1 MLNSRVKIRNLVE
14 GQIPEFLRESYPEFQ
29 QLLSEY
35 YKSSESQ
42 GAPLDLLNNIDQ
54 YVKLDN
60 LAEITYYSELSD
72 AIGEDDDI
80 ITVES
85 TDGFPSNYGLIQID
99 NEVIL
104 YESKTNTTFVNCSR
118 GFSGITSYR
127 DVDKDSLIF
136 SITNS
141 DSHSSGSVVYNLSN
155 FFLRE
160 LFKKFKSQYTP
171 GFDNIDFYPG
181 INEKLFISRIKD
193 FYSSKGAITSFEI
206 LFKSLYGELVK
217 VIKPKDFIV
226 QPSDADYRI
235 TRDLVVEQYV
245 GNPENL
251 LNLTLFQ
258 DQTDFIT
265 KASGTIT
272 KIEKIYRNS
281 KEYYQLS
288 LDYNPD
294 TEEFEFT
301 IHPKTIIVSDVTEN
315 QTYIDVDSTLG
326 FPPSGTLSII
336 VDGLEYLVDYSEKSS
351 TQFLNCSGLPFVPR
365 GTKLET
371 LDYAYAKDRFGN
383 EVRVKITGVISSL
396 DYDSEKTYYYR
407 EDDEIQLVSLG
418 KLGNTPKHNEWVF
431 NITPTYDVV
440 SITQL
445 TNKINGAAR
454 FRLVTKD
461 ENIFTV
467 GDPAII
473 KSNTGVVLDAFVIS
487 VSDKNTIDINLT
499 VDVDKTLKYTIT
511 KDISKVN
518 CINYSELNT
527 VSSDIQNVYIDKD
540 DVYVTSPS
548 LPNYYNVPL
557 TLKDYSITFGGEL
570 NGEDLV
576 LGDHPFYTGDSIFY
590 KSQGP
595 LNRLNIE
602 DGIYYVKKINENTIK
617 LASSKSNLYNNIFI
631 SLFGTISDNKIQLSR
646 FYNLR
651 PKSQKLVRKISPTVD
666 EGITYETESGQ
677 IGILKNGVEILN
689 YKSNDFVYYGEI
701 EDLKV
706 TSSGDSNY
714 DIINPPILH
723 IEDSIG
729 FGATGVC
736 NIVGSLKKIN
746 IIDGG
751 YGYTTEPK
759 VTIIGGNGSG
769 ASAKANLI
777 SITNSVKFN
786 AGDQYDQVNLSNNTI
801 GFTTD
806 HRFFNSERIVYKS
819 GIQTSIGGL
828 INDSIYYVGVI
839 DRFTIKLYSNLR
851 DSISGVNTIS
861 FATYGDGLHT
871 IDSFEKKKK
880 ISSIDILSPGKDYQN
895 KTLFFSP
902 SDVNIYS
909 DIITIKNHSYK
920 DKEIVNYTS
929 TNNLISGLSSTADY
943 YVKVID
949 IDHIKLS
956 LVGIGTSISED
967 FYFSK
972 NRFATLATKGS
983 GTHRLVY
990 KPISI
995 SIESPVG
1002 VSTFPGQ
1009 DFNAKVQ
1016 PIFRGSIASISLSNR
1031 GSNYGDQEIINYN
1044 RQPSITLLNGDS
1056 ALITPIVS
1064 NSGQIIDAIINN
1076 RGFYYNSP
1084 PELVVDGDGVGC
1096 ILTPVIKDGKII
1108 EVKIINTGFGYN
1120 KNNTFIRV
1128 LSAGS
1133 GAKFETQIKN
1143 WRINLVERLIDT
1155 NQIRFDDGLL
1165 SLGKNER
1172 YGLQYCHSYVPR
1184 ELRRKSLSTSLGED
1198 GTVIYRNDLL
1208 NDDLTLKYHSPII
1221 GWAYDGN
1228 PIYGPYGYSDRE
1240 GGIVKRMVSGYVL
1253 RPKPDRPASYPVG
1266 LFVEDYEFS
1275 GEGDLDIYNGRYCK
1289 TPEFPNGVY
1298 AYFSTINAQ
1307 KDSSG
1312 IFNGFLK
1319 PVFPYFIGNYYKST
1333 PVRFNFD
1340 QLSNQDIIDI
1350 NQTKWL
1356 RNTTPYSI
1364 LLNNSYYDGVIQ
1376 PDKFVQSYPIVSSA
1390 VPGFVNELKVVN
1402 FGDNYSI
1409 NDNIFFNN
1417 QGTSGSGAYASI
1429 KEISGRSVRNIV
1441 YTSSKVDNVELIP
1454 YNNSGTFI
1462 GFATAPH
1469 NLTASDLIKIQNL
1482 SNLNSQFDGVYKVGI
1497 STNQLTLTENI
1508 ADSSITGIVTYINVI
1523 GSLTIPDLNINDI
1536 LGIGTEQV
1544 KVLSVD
1550 TNSSRIK
1557 IRRAYNSTIGVAH
1570 SQGIVVKEFPR
1581 KFFVNVGLTNITNYK
1596 LNKEIYFYPAESISI
1611 PSENILTYSNPVDFS
1626 AWSTYVVGSGTTIT
1640 VNYYDQQAPNNTFS
1654 AAKVQVGIVTATEI
1668 SGILNGPVTLAT
1680 NNYTISAFLKGQFG
1694 GEIVYLIVE
1703 DGSNFI
1709 AQQIVLSSSW
1719 KRYSVSGSANAGPH
1733 NFFVGGWGP
1742 EGYTIPESTFYVWG
1756 AQIESGTVLTP
1767 HIKTES
1773 SIVLRSAN
1781 EVGTTYFSNPG
1792 FGIKEVIIPQN
1803 SIYLP
1808 GHNLNTGDTLTYK
1821 NNGNSSIQVSFAT
1834 TTFPLPNNSE
1844 VYAVRYSDT
1853 FIGIS
1858 TIKVGLGTTGSYV
1871 GIGTTALGNILTF
1884 SGYGTGL
1891 DHSFVTNYQDTI
1903 SGDIYKKDAVV
1914 TTDREHGLRV
1924 SDIVDINIISGIQ
1937 TTVYISYD
1945 DLNRR
1950 MLVNPRSFTALNV
1963 DSVENLITIA
1973 NHGFELGSKVIHNS
1987 QTPSGGLNNAQIYY
2001 VIPISEN
2008 SLKLSNNYYSTISS
2022 SSEVEFVNITSASF
2036 GTLTPIN
2043 PEIKA
2048 IANSTVI
2055 FDLSDQSL
2063 SINGVSSFD
2072 FNLYTDSQFK
2082 NKFFSTLSNLGQF
2095 NVSKSGTIGIEGGR
2109 VTLIIDENTP
2119 KNLYYNLTPIN
2130 YDGASA
2136 AKLEYLADNFNIK
2149 NNNKFSIVNS
2159 EFSKR
2164 TTITGVTTNT
2174 FRYSLINTPEKS
2186 GYTVSEG
2193 ITTYSTNS
2201 SSAIG
2206 PVYTTNLS
2214 SKGRGYRKLP
2224 SVANISSGLGTNA
2237 IFLPASKTL
2246 GKVSDV
2252 EIRDIG
2258 FDYPVDYTLRPYAK
2272 FPNVFKIEPLSK
2284 FKEIKIISPGVNY
2297 FVPPQLLVLDGFTGR
2312 VNDEVDLRYDIGD
2325 IEVTIVRNTTG
2336 LYNVK
2341 PVIIPINN
2349 PNGTRI
2355 SNITYN
2361 STNKQVTVGLG
2372 ISYTS
2377 EDQFPFIVGEK
2388 VIVEN
2393 TNIDLVEGGR
2403 GFNSANY
2410 GYVLFEI
2417 IAADANIG
2425 VEEDPYIVYSL
2436 QNLLGPNQSPGIY
2449 DSFESFG
2456 AVTPERYFPSF
2467 DIKLEKDSFR
2477 SGEIVTTDSGAIGIV
2492 QNYDQANEYLKVRT
2506 KYTFKVNDLIVGSSS
2521 GNKGVIS
2528 SVEGAEGIFDVKSN
2542 SITRK
2547 GWQKET
2553 GYLSNGL
2560 QRIHDNDYYQYFSY
2574 ALKSP
2579 VSYEVWNPLVSNLN
2593 HTAGFKKFGELSIE
2607 SFNVDEVGISTSQD
2621 FGALIAISDLVEVV
2635 DLNCVKDF
2643 DVAREKSILID
2654 ETLVSNEIIFRLPF
2668 LQRYQEFIGNRVLKI
2683 DDISS
2688 QFNNDQRSFNLYSNN
2703 YPIFKVEFNGS
2714 DPNIVDLADA
2724 SINLI
2729 NHYFVSG
2736 EEIEYIPP
2744 DNDFN
2749 NAIEIVPTVITGIGT
2764 TTKLPPS
2771 IYVIKVDNQ
2780 RIRFASSPENALLFN
2795 PESINLTSVG
2805 IGSTHIFKSKI
2816 QNTKALITINGTIQ
2830 TPIVSTAVT
2839 SSLASSVGIGSTI
2852 INVSGISSFFG
2863 GDLIQVNDEIMKISA
2878 VSSASTTF
2886 TVFRSWMGT
2895 VESSHNSNDQ
2905 IVKLSGTYNIIDN
2918 TINFIEPMWGNLP
2931 IGFGTTASS
2940 SGEVDYAGLT
2950 TSSRF
2955 SGRVFIRSA
2964 LNQAFTTSFVRA
2976 YETNYIFDDLSD
2988 QFNGITTQFTLKQ
3001 NKLDVDGLTA
3011 GNAIILIDDIFQGP
3025 QRLGNVLT
3033 NILGDYKIEE
3043 SAGVSTLGFTGNIA
3057 DYDLTSDINV
3067 NRVPKGGV
3075 IVSVGSSNGF
3085 GYQPLVSA
3093 GGTATVSVAGTIQS
3107 ISIGNSGSGYRV
3119 GIQTLVN
3126 IGVQTYSSG
3135 IPNIT
3140 FVGYATVFNG
3150 NVIGPV
3156 VITNPGSGFTSSNPP
3171 EVIFDDPLSYSNIP
3185 LIYSSDSPPNGIG
3198 TGAVVDVVV
3207 GQGSSVINF
3216 EFKNYGYA
3224 YGQGDILTI
3233 PVGGLTGI
3241 PSSPGLPFN
3250 QFKVLVDSTYRSKF
3264 SGWNVGDFL
3273 VLDNID
3279 QFFNGRR
3286 RLFPLSINGERISF
3300 FARQNSGIDLQS
3312 NLLVF
3317 VNDILQ
3323 TPGEG
3328 YTFTGGSVLRF
3339 SEAPRGGVSGISTRG
3354 DRCKLLIYTGT
3365 QTIDVK
3371 QVDVLPT
3378 VKIGDEVQLYNDTDE
3393 TLNQDERLVIDISA
3407 ADTIITNNYAGQGVV
3422 SDELYER
3429 PISWCK
3435 QTVDKI
3441 IDENE
3446 VAKDRI
3452 YYEPAI
3458 IPTTNILHNVGL
3470 GSTAIF
3476 VSSLRPFFDY
3486 PLEGIA
3492 IDEKTTIE
3500 LVSQEDLITATAESI
3515 ISVGGTVSSI
3525 SVTNPG
3531 FGYTIAPTVTIQSPG
3546 YATSVSSPATGIA
3559 SISPSGIVTSIQ
3571 VSFAGTGYVYGPVEA
3586 LSISAQGL
3594 GFPRIDALTNKFIKA
3609 KLKSKTGIGVNAT
3622 ATITLNPFTYNITT
3636 LEITDGGYNY
3646 QLGDQLFIDTFDNV
3660 GLASTQR
3667 KYALTNPMEFTVSA
3681 IKPPVVLIS
3690 PPARKN
3696 ESIFSVTY
3704 SGDYGNIVGIGTT
3717 NVGITTGVQFDF
3729 YIPLNSVLRRDYSI
3743 FTSGIQTGQ
3752 YFVVT
3757 DSSIGNSSVSLTSS
3771 NNILGIG
3778 STCLDNVYEVI
3789 STSLV
3794 NRYIPS
3800 DGITTSVVRVV
3811 TKISNYNGLTG
3822 IASTAFYGNYS
3833 WGRIDTP
3840 IRTRPIEFNTQ
3851 TNQFV
3856 GLSSNPIVRR
3866 AFPLKYLGYI
3876 V

>member
-1 MLNSRVKIRNLVE
+1 MLNSRVKIRNLLE
-14 GQIPEFLRESYPEFQ
+14 GQLPEFLRESYPEFQ
-29 QLLSEY
+29 QLLTEY

-54 YVKLDN
+54 YVKIDN
-60 LAEITYYSELSD
+60 IAEITYYSELTSDITVDDD
-72 AIGEDDDI
+72 AI
-80 ITVES
+80 TVDS
-85 TDGFPSNYGLIQID
+85 TDGFPNNYGLLQIND
-99 NEVIL
+99 EILL
-104 YESKTNTTFVNCSR
+104 YESKTNTTFVNCFR

-127 DVDKDSLIF
+127 DTDKDSLIF
-136 SITNS
+136 STSNS
-141 DSHSSGSVVYNLSN
+141 SSHSSGSTVYNLSN

-160 LFKKFKSQYTP
+160 LFKKFKSQYVP
-171 GFDNIDFYPG
+171 GFDNIDFFPD
-181 INEKLFISRIKD
+181 INEKLFISRVKD
-193 FYSSKGAITSFEI
+193 FYSSKGASTSFEI
-206 LFKSLYGELVK
+206 LFKALYGEVVK
-217 VIKPKDFIV
+217 VIKPKDFII
-226 QPSDADYRI
+226 QASDADYRI

-258 DQTDFIT
+258 DQTESIT

-294 TEEFEFT
+294 IEEFEFS
-301 IHPKTIIVSDVTEN
+301 IHPKTTIVSDVIQN
-315 QTYIDVDSTLG
+315 QSYLDVDSTLG
-326 FPPSGTLSII
+326 FPNSGILSIK
-336 VDGLEYLVDYSEKSS
+336 VDDLEYLISYSNKSS
-351 TQFLNCSGLPFVPR
+351 TQFLNCVDLPFISR
-365 GTKLET
+365 GTKVET
-371 LDYAYAKDRFGN
+371 LDYAYAIDRFGN
-383 EVRVKITGVISSL
+383 EVRVKVTGVISSL
-396 DYDSEKTYYYR
+396 EYDPEETYYYR

-418 KLGNTPKHNEWVF
+418 KLGNEPKHNEWIF

-454 FRLVTKD
+454 FRLITRD
-461 ENIFTV
+461 ENIFTI

-473 KSNTGVVLDAFVIS
+473 KSNTGIVLDAFVIS

-518 CINYSELNT
+518 CINYPELNSL
-527 VSSDIQNVYIDKD
+527 SSDVQNVYLEHNHSYI
-540 DVYVTSPS
+540 TSPS

-557 TLKDYSITFGGEL
+557 TLKDYSIVFGGDF

-590 KSQGP
+590 ESQSP
-595 LNRLNIE
+595 SNRLNIE
-602 DGIYYVKKINENTIK
+602 DGIYYVKKVNESTIK
-617 LASSKSNLYNNIFI
+617 LASSKSNLYNDIFI
-631 SLFGTISDNKIQLSR
+631 SLFGTISNNKIQLSR

-651 PKSQKLVRKISPTVD
+651 PNSQKLIRKISDPVD
-666 EGITYETESGQ
+666 EGFTYETESGQ

-701 EDLKV
+701 ESLKV

-714 DIINPPILH
+714 DVINPPILH
-723 IEDSIG
+723 ISDAVGS
-729 FGATGVC
+729 GATGVC
-736 NIVGSLKKIN
+736 NVIGSLKRIN

-751 YGYTTEPK
+751 YGYTSEPK
-759 VTIIGGNGSG
+759 ITILGGNGSG

-777 SITNSVKFN
+777 SITNSIKFN
-786 AGDQYDQVNLSNNTI
+786 AGDLYDQVDLTNNII

-806 HRFFNSERIVYKS
+806 HRFFNSERVVYRC
-819 GIQTSIGGL
+819 GVQTSIGGL
-828 INDSIYYVGVI
+828 VNDSIYYVNVV
-839 DRFTIKLYSNLR
+839 DRFNIKLHSNLK

-861 FATYGDGLHT
+861 FISYGDGLHT
-871 IDSFEKKKK
+871 IDSFEKKRK
-880 ISSIDILSPGKDYQN
+880 ISSIDIISSGRDYQS
-895 KTLFFSP
+895 KTLFFKP

-909 DIITIKNHSYK
+909 DIITIKNHQYI
-920 DKEIVNYTS
+920 DKEIVNYNS
-929 TNNLISGLSSTADY
+929 TDNLISGLSSTTDY

-949 IDHIKLS
+949 NDHIKLS

-967 FYFSK
+967 FYYNK
-972 NRFATLATKGS
+972 NRFVSLISKGS
-983 GTHRLVY
+983 GIHRLTY
-990 KPISI
+990 KPITI
-995 SIESPVG
+995 SVESPVG

-1009 DFNAKVQ
+1009 DFNAKIQ
-1016 PIFRGSIASISLSNR
+1016 PIFRGSITSVSLSDN
-1031 GSNYGDQEIINYN
+1031 GIDYGDPEIINYN
-1044 RQPSITLLNGDS
+1044 RQPLVTLLNGEF

-1064 NSGQIIDAIINN
+1064 NTGQIIDAIINN
-1076 RGFYYNSP
+1076 RGVYYNSP
-1084 PELVVDGDGVGC
+1084 PELIVEGDGIGC
-1096 ILTPVIKDGKII
+1096 ILTPVIKDGRII
-1108 EVKIINTGFGYN
+1108 EVKIINSGFGYN
-1120 KNNTFIRV
+1120 KNNTFVRV
-1128 LSAGS
+1128 LSAGA
-1133 GAKFETQIKN
+1133 GAKFEAQIKN
-1143 WRINLVERLIDT
+1143 WRINSVERLIDT
-1155 NQIRFDDGLL
+1155 NQVRADDGIL
-1165 SLGKNER
+1165 SLGKNEI
-1172 YGLQYCHSYVPR
+1172 YGLQYCHAYVPR

-1198 GTVIYRNDLL
+1198 GTKIYRSDLL
-1208 NDDLTLKYHSPII
+1208 NDDLSLKYHSPII

-1240 GGIVKRMVSGYVL
+1240 GGLVKRMTPGYVL
-1253 RPKPDRPASYPVG
+1253 RPKPERPPAYPVG

-1312 IFNGFLK
+1312 IFNGFFR
-1319 PVFPYFIGNYYKST
+1319 PAFPYFIGNYYKST
-1333 PVRFNFD
+1333 PIEFNFD
-1340 QLSNQDIIDI
+1340 QLSNQDTIDI

-1356 RNTTPYSI
+1356 RNTTPYSVF
-1364 LLNNSYYDGVIQ
+1364 LNNSYYDGFIQ
-1376 PDKFVQSYPIVSSA
+1376 PDKFIQSYPAVSSA
-1390 VPGFVNELKVVN
+1390 IPGFVDELKVVN

-1417 QGTSGSGAYASI
+1417 AGTSGSGAYASI
-1429 KEISGRSVRNIV
+1429 KEISGRSVQNIV
-1441 YTSSKVDNVELIP
+1441 YTSTKIDDVEIIP
-1454 YNNSGTFI
+1454 FNNNGTFI
-1462 GFATAPH
+1462 GYATAPH
-1469 NLTASDLIKIQNL
+1469 NLSSSDLIRIQNL
-1482 SNLNSQFDGVYKVGI
+1482 SNLNTQFGGIYRVGLT
-1497 STNQLTLTENI
+1497 TNQLTLTQNI
-1508 ADSSITGIVTYINVI
+1508 PDSSITGIVTYINVI
-1523 GSLTIPDLNINDI
+1523 GSLTIPDLNVNDI

-1544 KVLSVD
+1544 KVLEVD
-1550 TNSSRIK
+1550 TLSSRIK
-1557 IRRAYNSTIGVAH
+1557 IRREYNSSIGVAH
-1570 SQGIVVKEFPR
+1570 SQGITIQEYPR
-1581 KFFVNVGLTNITNYK
+1581 KFFADIGLTNVSNYK
-1596 LNKEIYFYPAESISI
+1596 LNKELYFYPAESISI
-1611 PSENILTYSNPVDFS
+1611 PSENVITYSNPVDFS
-1626 AWSTYVVGSGTTIT
+1626 AWSSYIVGSGSTIT
-1640 VNYYDQQAPNNTFS
+1640 INYYNHPAPNNTLS
-1654 AAKVQVGIVTATEI
+1654 AARVRVGIVTSSDI
-1668 SGILNGPVTLAT
+1668 SGILNGPITLST
-1680 NNYTISAFLKGQFG
+1680 DDYTISVFLKGQFG
-1694 GEIVYLIVE
+1694 GEVVYLIVE

-1709 AQQIVLSSSW
+1709 AQQIVLTNSW
-1719 KRYSVSGSANAGPH
+1719 KRYSVSGSTNAGPH

-1742 EGYTIPESTFYVWG
+1742 QGYTIPGSTFYIWG

-1767 HIKTES
+1767 YIKTES
-1773 SIVLRSAN
+1773 SIIVRGDN
-1781 EVGTTYFSNPG
+1781 QVGTTYFSNPG
-1792 FGIKEVIIPQN
+1792 FGLKEIIIPQN

-1808 GHNLNTGDTLTYK
+1808 GHNLNTGDTLIYK
-1821 NNGNSSIQVSFAT
+1821 NNGNDSIQVSFAT
-1834 TTFPLPNNSE
+1834 TTFPLPDNSE

-1853 FIGIS
+1853 FVGIS

-1871 GIGTTALGNILTF
+1871 GIGTTALENILTF

-1891 DHSFVTNYQDTI
+1891 DHSFVTKYTNII

-1950 MLVNPRSFTALNV
+1950 LLVNPKSFTALDV
-1963 DSVENLITIA
+1963 DINEDLISLP

-1987 QTPSGGLNNAQIYY
+1987 QTPCGGLNNAQIYY
-2001 VIPISEN
+2001 IVPISEN
-2008 SLKLSNNYYSTISS
+2008 SFKLSNDYYS
-2022 SSEVEFVNITSASF
+2022 EITSVSDVNFVDITSSSF
-2036 GTLTPIN
+2036 GTLTLVN

-2063 SINGVSSFD
+2063 SINGVSCFD
-2072 FNLYTDSQFK
+2072 FNLYTDSEFK
-2082 NKFFSTLSNLGQF
+2082 NKFFSTEDNLGQF
-2095 NVSKSGTIGIEGGR
+2095 NVFKTGTIGIDGGR
-2109 VTLIIDENTP
+2109 LTLIIDENVP
-2119 KNLYYNLTPIN
+2119 KDLYYNLTPIN

-2136 AKLEYLADNFNIK
+2136 AKLEYFADDFNIK
-2149 NNNKFSIVNS
+2149 NNNKFSIVKS

-2164 TTITGVTTNT
+2164 TNITGVTTNT

-2206 PVYTTNLS
+2206 PVFSTNIS

-2224 SVANISSGLGTNA
+2224 SVVNISSGLGTNA

-2246 GKVSDV
+2246 GKVADV
-2252 EIRDIG
+2252 EIKDIG

-2272 FPNVFKIEPLSK
+2272 FPNIFKIEPLSK
-2284 FKEIKIISPGVNY
+2284 FKEIKIISPGINY
-2297 FVPPQLLVLDGFTGR
+2297 FVSPQLLVLDGFTGR
-2312 VNDEVDLRYDIGD
+2312 VNDEVDLRYEIGD

-2355 SNITYN
+2355 SNISYN
-2361 STNKQVTVGLG
+2361 STAKEVTVGLG

-2377 EDQFPFIVGEK
+2377 EDQFPFIIGEK

-2403 GFNSANY
+2403 GYNSANY
-2410 GYVLFEI
+2410 GYTLFEI
-2417 IAADANIG
+2417 IDANSNIG
-2425 VEEDPYIVYSL
+2425 VEEDPFIVYSL
-2436 QNLLGPNQSPGIY
+2436 QSLLGPNQSPGIY

-2456 AVTPERYFPSF
+2456 TVTPERYFPSF
-2467 DIKLEKDSFR
+2467 DITLEKDSFR
-2477 SGEIVTTDSGAIGIV
+2477 AGEIVTTDSGSIGIV
-2492 QNYDQANEYLKVRT
+2492 QNYDQANEYLKIRT
-2506 KYTFKVNDLIVGSSS
+2506 KYEFNVNDLIVGSSS

-2528 SVEGAEGIFDVKSN
+2528 SVEGAEGIFDVRSN

-2547 GWQKET
+2547 GWQRQT
-2553 GYLSNGL
+2553 GYLSDGL
-2560 QRIHDNDYYQYFSY
+2560 QRIHDNHYYQYFSY
-2574 ALKSP
+2574 SLKS
-2579 VSYEVWNPLVSNLN
+2579 SINYDLWNPVVSNLN
-2593 HTAGFKKFGELSIE
+2593 HTSGFKKFGELSIE
-2607 SFNVDEVGISTSQD
+2607 SFNDNEVGLSTSQD
-2621 FGALIAISDLVEVV
+2621 FGALIAISDLIEVV

-2654 ETLVSNEIIFRLPF
+2654 QNLVSNEIIFRLPF

-2683 DDISS
+2683 DDISD
-2688 QFNNDQRSFNLYSNN
+2688 QFDNESRSFDLYSNN
-2703 YPIFKVEFNGS
+2703 YPIFKVVFNGS

-2724 SINLI
+2724 SVNLI

-2749 NAIEIVPTVITGIGT
+2749 NAIEIVPTFITGIGV

-2771 IYVIKVDNQ
+2771 IYVVKVDNQ

-2795 PESINLTSVG
+2795 PQSINLTSVG

-2839 SSLASSVGIGSTI
+2839 SSLSNSVGIGSTI
-2852 INVSGISSFFG
+2852 IDVTGISSFFG
-2863 GDLIQVNDEIMKISA
+2863 GDLIQVNDEIMRITA

-2886 TVFRSWMGT
+2886 TVLRSWMGT

-2931 IGFGTTASS
+2931 IGFGTTATS

-2976 YETNYIFDDLSD
+2976 YETNYIFDDVSE

-3043 SAGVSTLGFTGNIA
+3043 SAGVSTLGFTGRIA
-3057 DYDLTSDINV
+3057 DYDLTQDINV
-3067 NRVPKGGV
+3067 NSVPRGGV
-3075 IVSVGSSNGF
+3075 IVSVGSTNGF

-3093 GGTATVSVAGTIQS
+3093 GGTASVSIGGTIQS

-3119 GIQTLVN
+3119 GIQTIVN

-3135 IPNIT
+3135 VPNIT
-3140 FVGYATVFNG
+3140 FVGYATVLNG
-3150 NVIGPV
+3150 NVVGPV
-3156 VITNPGSGFTSSNPP
+3156 VITNPGSGFTSTNPP
-3171 EVIFDDPLSYSNIP
+3171 EVIFDDPLNYSNIP
-3185 LIYSSDSPPNGIG
+3185 LIYSTDSSPNGIG
-3198 TGAVVDVVV
+3198 TGAIVDIVV

-3224 YGQGDILTI
+3224 YGQGDILTV
-3233 PVGGLTGI
+3233 PLGGLTGI
-3241 PSSPGLPFN
+3241 PSSPGASFN
-3250 QFKVLVDSTYRSKF
+3250 EFKIFVDSTYRSKF

-3354 DRCKLLIYTGT
+3354 DKCKLLIYTGT
-3365 QTIDVK
+3365 QSIDVK

-3378 VKIGDEVQLYNDTDE
+3378 VKIGDEVQLYNDIDE

-3422 SDELYER
+3422 SDELFER

-3458 IPTTNILHNVGL
+3458 TPTTNILQNVGL

-3476 VSSLRPFFDY
+3476 VYSLRPFFDY
-3486 PLEGIA
+3486 PLEGIS

-3500 LVSQEDLITATAESI
+3500 LVSQENLVAATAEAT
-3515 ISVGGTVSSI
+3515 ISAGGTVSSI
-3525 SVTNPG
+3525 SVSNPG

-3546 YATSVSSPATGIA
+3546 YATSVSSTATGIA
-3559 SISPSGIVTSIQ
+3559 SISSGIVTSIQ
-3571 VSFAGTGYVYGPVEA
+3571 VSFGGTGYVYGPVEA

-3594 GFPRIDALTNKFIKA
+3594 GFPRIDSLTNKFIKA
-3609 KLKSKTGIGVNAT
+3609 KLKSRTGIGVNAT
-3622 ATITLNPFTYNITT
+3622 ATITLNPFTFNITT

-3646 QLGDQLFIDTFDNV
+3646 QVGDQLFIDTFDNV

-3667 KYALTNPMEFTVSA
+3667 KYALTRPMEFTVSA

-3690 PPARKN
+3690 PPARKI

-3704 SGDYGNIVGIGTT
+3704 TGDYGEIVGVGTT
-3717 NVGITTGVQFDF
+3717 NVGITTGIEFDF
-3729 YIPLNSVLRRDYSI
+3729 YIPLNSILRKDYSI

-3752 YFVVT
+3752 YFVIT
-3757 DSSIGNSSVSLTSS
+3757 DSSLGNSTISLTSS
-3771 NNILGIG
+3771 DNILSIG

-3800 DGITTSVVRVV
+3800 DGISTNVVRVL
-3811 TKISNYNGLTG
+3811 TKVSNYNGLTG
-3822 IASTAFYGNYS
+3822 LASTDFYGNYS

-3840 IRTRPIEFNTQ
+3840 IRTRPVEFNVES
-3851 TNQFV
+3851 NEFI
-3856 GLSSNPIVRR
+3856 GLSSNPIIRR

>member
-1 MLNSRVKIRNLVE
+1 MLNSRVKIRNLLE
-14 GQIPEFLRESYPEFQ
+14 GQLPEFLRESYPEFQ
-29 QLLSEY
+29 QLLTEY

-54 YVKLDN
+54 YVKIDN
-60 LAEITYYSELSD
+60 LAEITYYSELS
-72 AIGEDDDI
+72 ANITENDDVILVD
-80 ITVES
+80 S
-85 TDGFPSNYGLIQID
+85 TDGFPNNYGLLQIND
-99 NEVIL
+99 EIIS
-104 YESKTNTTFVNCSR
+104 YESKTNTSFVNCSR

-127 DVDKDSLIF
+127 DVDKDTLIF
-136 SITNS
+136 STSNS
-141 DSHSSGSVVYNLSN
+141 DSHFSGSTVYNLSN

-160 LFKKFKSQYTP
+160 LFKKFKSQYVP
-171 GFDNIDFYPG
+171 GFDNIDFFPDV
-181 INEKLFISRIKD
+181 NEKLFISKVKD

-206 LFKSLYGELVK
+206 LFKALYGQIVK
-217 VIKPKDFIV
+217 VVKPKDFII

-235 TRDLVVEQYV
+235 TRDLVVEQYL

-258 DQTDFIT
+258 DQTESIT

-294 TEEFEFT
+294 IEEFEFT
-301 IHPKTIIVSDVTEN
+301 IHPKTAIVSDVTQN
-315 QTYIDVDSTLG
+315 QTYLDVDSTLG
-326 FPPSGTLSII
+326 FPTSGVLSVK
-336 VDGLEYLVDYSEKSS
+336 VDGLEYLISYSDKSS
-351 TQFLNCSGLPFVPR
+351 TQFLGCADVPFIPR
-365 GTKLET
+365 GTRTET
-371 LDYAYAKDRFGN
+371 LDYAYAIDRFGN
-383 EVRVKITGVISSL
+383 EVRVKVTGVISSL
-396 DYDSEKTYYYR
+396 DYNPEETYYYR
-407 EDDEIQLVSLG
+407 ENDEIQLVSLG
-418 KLGNTPKHNEWVF
+418 RLGNKPKHNEWIF

-473 KSNTGVVLDAFVIS
+473 KSNTGLILDAFVIS

-499 VDVDKTLKYTIT
+499 VDVDKSLKYTIT

-518 CINYSELNT
+518 CINYPELN
-527 VSSDIQNVYIDKD
+527 VLSSDVQNVYIDKN
-540 DVYVTSPS
+540 DVYVTSAS

-557 TLKDYSITFGGEL
+557 SLKDYSIVFSGEF

-590 KSQGP
+590 KSQSP
-595 LNRLNIE
+595 TNKLNIE
-602 DGIYYVKKINENTIK
+602 DGIYYVKKVNESTIK
-617 LASSKSNLYNNIFI
+617 LASSKSNLYNDIFI

-646 FYNLR
+646 FYNLS
-651 PKSQKLVRKISPTVD
+651 PKSQKLVRKISDPVD
-666 EGITYETESGQ
+666 EGISYETESGQ
-677 IGILKNGVEILN
+677 TGILKNGVEILN

-714 DIINPPILH
+714 DVISPPILH
-723 IEDSIG
+723 ISDAVGS
-729 FGATGVC
+729 GATGVC
-736 NIVGSLKKIN
+736 NVVGSLKRIN

-751 YGYTTEPK
+751 YGYISEPK
-759 VTIIGGNGSG
+759 ITIIGGNGFG

-786 AGDQYDQVNLSNNTI
+786 AGDQYDQVNLSNSTI

-806 HRFFNSERIVYKS
+806 HRFFDTEQVVYKC

-828 INDSIYYVGVI
+828 TNDSIYYVGVI
-839 DRFTIKLYSNLR
+839 DRFTINLYSSLK
-851 DSISGVNTIS
+851 DSISGINTIS
-861 FATYGDGLHT
+861 FTSYGDGLHT
-871 IDSFEKKKK
+871 IDSFEKRKK
-880 ISSIDILSPGKDYQN
+880 ISSIDVISSGENYQN
-895 KTLFFSP
+895 KTLFFNP

-909 DIITIKNHSYK
+909 DTITIKNHRYK
-920 DKEIVNYTS
+920 DKEIVNYNS
-929 TNNLISGLSSTADY
+929 TQSLISGLSSTTDY

-949 IDHIKLS
+949 NDHIKLS

-967 FYFSK
+967 FYFNK
-972 NRFATLATKGS
+972 NRFISLGTKGT
-983 GTHRLVY
+983 GIHKLIY
-990 KPISI
+990 KPITI

-1002 VSTFPGQ
+1002 ITTFSGQ
-1009 DFNAKVQ
+1009 DFDAKVQ
-1016 PIFRGSIASISLSNR
+1016 AIFRGNIDSISLSNK
-1031 GSNYGDQEIINYN
+1031 GKHYGDEEIINYN
-1044 RQPSITLLNGDS
+1044 RQPLVTLLNGDS

-1064 NSGQIIDAIINN
+1064 NTGQVIDAIINN

-1084 PELVVDGDGVGC
+1084 PELIIDGDGVGC
-1096 ILTPVIKDGKII
+1096 ILTPVIKDGKIV

-1120 KNNTFIRV
+1120 KNNTFVRV
-1128 LSAGS
+1128 VSPGS
-1133 GAKFETQIKN
+1133 GAKFEAQIKN

-1155 NQIRFDDGLL
+1155 NQIRFDDGVL

-1172 YGLQYCHSYVPR
+1172 YGLQYCHPYIPR

-1198 GTVIYRNDLL
+1198 GTVIYRNDIL

-1228 PIYGPYGYSDRE
+1228 PIYGPYGYGDRE
-1240 GGIVKRMVSGYVL
+1240 GGLVKRMTSGYSL
-1253 RPKPDRPASYPVG
+1253 RPKPDRPSSYPIG

-1312 IFNGFLK
+1312 IFNGFLR
-1319 PVFPYFIGNYYKST
+1319 PVFPYFIGNYYKSN
-1333 PVRFNFD
+1333 PIRFNFD
-1340 QLSNQDIIDI
+1340 LLSNQDFIDI

-1356 RNTTPYSI
+1356 RNTTPYSVF
-1364 LLNNSYYDGVIQ
+1364 LNNSYYDGFVQ
-1376 PDKFVQSYPIVSSA
+1376 PDKFIQNYPIITST
-1390 VPGFVNELKVVN
+1390 VPGFVDELKVVN

-1417 QGTSGSGAYASI
+1417 EGSSGSGAYASI
-1429 KEISGRSVRNIV
+1429 KEISGRSVQNIV
-1441 YTSSKVDNVELIP
+1441 YNSSVIDNVEIVP
-1454 YNNSGTFI
+1454 YNNNGTFI
-1462 GFATAPH
+1462 GFATEPH
-1469 NLTASDLIKIQNL
+1469 NLSVSDLIRIQNL
-1482 SNLNSQFDGVYKVGI
+1482 SNLNTQFDGIYKVGI
-1497 STNQLTLTENI
+1497 TTNQLTLTQNI
-1508 ADSSITGIVTYINVI
+1508 PDSSITGIVTYINVI
-1523 GSLTIPDLNINDI
+1523 GTLTIPDLSVNDV
-1536 LGIGTEQV
+1536 LGIGTEKV
-1544 KVLSVD
+1544 KVLEVD
-1550 TNSSRIK
+1550 TPSSRIK
-1557 IRRAYNSTIGVAH
+1557 VRREYDSTLGVAH
-1570 SQGIVVKEFPR
+1570 SQGITIQEYPR
-1581 KFFVNVGLTNITNYK
+1581 KFFVNIGLTDISNYK
-1596 LNKEIYFYPAESISI
+1596 LNKELYFYPAEAISI
-1611 PSENILTYSNPVDFS
+1611 PSENVLPYSNPVDFS
-1626 AWSTYVVGSGTTIT
+1626 NWSSYVVGSGST
-1640 VNYYDQQAPNNTFS
+1640 VTVTYYNHPAPNNTIS
-1654 AAKVQVGIVTATEI
+1654 AAKVQVGVVTSTEI
-1668 SGILNGPVTLAT
+1668 SGILNGPVTLSSDD
-1680 NNYTISAFLKGQFG
+1680 YTISVFLKGQFG

-1709 AQQIVLSSSW
+1709 AQQLVLTSSW
-1719 KRYSVSGSANAGPH
+1719 KRYSVSGTTNAGPH
-1733 NFFVGGWGP
+1733 DFFVGGWGP
-1742 EGYTIPESTFYVWG
+1742 QGYTIPESTFYIWG
-1756 AQIESGTVLTP
+1756 AQIESGNVLTP
-1767 HIKTES
+1767 YIKTES
-1773 SIVLRSAN
+1773 SIVLRADN

-1808 GHNLNTGDTLTYK
+1808 GHNLNTGDTLIYK
-1821 NNGNSSIQVSFAT
+1821 NNGNNSIQVSFAT
-1834 TTFPLPNNSE
+1834 TTFPLANNSE
-1844 VYAVRYSDT
+1844 LFAVRYSDT

-1891 DHSFVTNYQDTI
+1891 DHSFVTNYDNII
-1903 SGDIYKKDAVV
+1903 SGDIYRKDAVV

-1924 SDIVDINIISGIQ
+1924 SDIIDINVISGIQ

-1950 MLVNPRSFTALNV
+1950 LLVNPRSFTALNV
-1963 DSVENLITIA
+1963 DTNENTISIL

-1987 QTPSGGLNNAQIYY
+1987 QTPTGGLNNAQIYY
-2001 VIPISEN
+2001 IIPISEN
-2008 SLKLSNNYYSTISS
+2008 LIKLSNNYYSSILSS
-2022 SSEVEFVNITSASF
+2022 TEVEFVDLTSASF

-2063 SINGVSSFD
+2063 SINGVPSFD

-2082 NKFFSTLSNLGQF
+2082 NKFFNTQSNLKQF
-2095 NVSKSGTIGIEGGR
+2095 NVFKSGTIGIDGGR
-2109 VTLIIDENTP
+2109 LTLIIDENVP
-2119 KNLYYNLTPIN
+2119 KNLYYTLTPIN

-2136 AKLEYLADNFNIK
+2136 AKLEYFEDDFNVK
-2149 NNNKFSIVNS
+2149 NNNKFSIVQS

-2174 FRYSLINTPEKS
+2174 FRYSLVNTPEKS

-2193 ITTYSTNS
+2193 ITTYFTNS
-2201 SSAIG
+2201 PSAIG
-2206 PVYTTNLS
+2206 PVYSTNVS

-2224 SVANISSGLGTNA
+2224 TVVNISSGLGTNA

-2246 GKVSDV
+2246 GKASEV
-2252 EIRDIG
+2252 EITDIG

-2312 VNDEVDLRYDIGD
+2312 VNDEVDLRYQIGD

-2355 SNITYN
+2355 SNISYN
-2361 STNKQVTVGLG
+2361 STTKEVTVGLG

-2377 EDQFPFIVGEK
+2377 EDQFPFIIGEK

-2403 GFNSANY
+2403 GYNSANY

-2417 IAADANIG
+2417 IDANSNIG
-2425 VEEDPYIVYSL
+2425 VEEDPFIVYSL
-2436 QNLLGPNQSPGIY
+2436 QSLLGPNQSPGIY

-2456 AVTPERYFPSF
+2456 TVTPERYFPSF

-2477 SGEIVTTDSGAIGIV
+2477 VGEIVTTDSGSIGVV
-2492 QNYDQANEYLKVRT
+2492 QNYDQANEYLKIRT
-2506 KYTFKVNDLIVGSSS
+2506 KYQFKVNDLIVGASS

-2528 SVEGAEGIFDVKSN
+2528 SVEGAEGIFDVRSN

-2547 GWQKET
+2547 GWQKQT
-2553 GYLSNGL
+2553 GYLSDGL

-2574 ALKSP
+2574 SLKSP
-2579 VSYEVWNPLVSNLN
+2579 VSYEIWNPVVSNLN

-2607 SFNVDEVGISTSQD
+2607 SFNADEVGISTSQD

-2683 DDISS
+2683 DDISN
-2688 QFNNDQRSFNLYSNN
+2688 QFDNNTRSFDLYSNN
-2703 YPIFKVEFNGS
+2703 YPIFKVQFNAS

-2724 SINLI
+2724 SVNLI

-2736 EEIEYIPP
+2736 EEVEYIPQ

-2749 NAIEIVPTVITGIGT
+2749 NAIEIVPTFISGIGV

-2795 PESINLTSVG
+2795 PVSINLTSVG

-2830 TPIVSTAVT
+2830 TPIVGTAIT
-2839 SSLASSVGIGSTI
+2839 SALSNSVGIGSTI
-2852 INVSGISSFFG
+2852 IGVVGISSFFG
-2863 GDLIQVNDEIMKISA
+2863 GDLIQINEEIMKITA

-2886 TVFRSWMGT
+2886 TVLRSWMGT
-2895 VESSHNSNDQ
+2895 VESSHNTNDQ
-2905 IVKLSGTYNIIDN
+2905 IIKLSGTYNIIDN

-2931 IGFGTTASS
+2931 IGFGTTATS
-2940 SGEVDYAGLT
+2940 SGEIDYAGLT

-2976 YETNYIFDDLSD
+2976 YETNYIFDDISD

-3001 NKLDVDGLTA
+3001 NSLDVDGLTA
-3011 GNAIILIDDIFQGP
+3011 GNAVILIDDIFQGP

-3057 DYDLTSDINV
+3057 NYSLTQDINV

-3093 GGTATVSVAGTIQS
+3093 GGTAIVSIAGTIQS

-3119 GIQTLVN
+3119 GIQTIVN

-3135 IPNIT
+3135 TPNIT
-3140 FVGYATVFNG
+3140 FVGYATVLNG
-3150 NVIGPV
+3150 NVVGPV

-3198 TGAVVDVVV
+3198 TGAIVDIVV

-3224 YGQGDILTI
+3224 YGQGDILTV
-3233 PVGGLTGI
+3233 PVGGLSGI
-3241 PSSPGLPFN
+3241 PTSSGLPFN
-3250 QFKVLVDSTYRSKF
+3250 EFKVFVDSTYRSKF

-3273 VLDNID
+3273 VLDNIE

-3339 SEAPRGGVSGISTRG
+3339 SEAPKGGIAGISTKG

-3393 TLNQDERLVIDISA
+3393 TLNQEDRLVIDISA

-3422 SDELYER
+3422 ADELFER

-3458 IPTTNILHNVGL
+3458 TPSTNILHNVGL

-3486 PLEGIA
+3486 PLEGIS

-3500 LVSQEDLITATAESI
+3500 LVSQEDLVTATAEAI

-3531 FGYTIAPTVTIQSPG
+3531 FGYTVAPMVTIQSPG
-3546 YATSVSSPATGIA
+3546 YATSVSSTATGIA
-3559 SISPSGIVTSIQ
+3559 SISSGIVTSIQ
-3571 VSFAGTGYVYGPVEA
+3571 VSFGGTGYVYGPVEA

-3594 GFPRIDALTNKFIKA
+3594 GFPRIDPSTNRFIKA

-3636 LEITDGGYNY
+3636 LEIIDGGYNY

-3667 KYALTNPMEFTVSA
+3667 KYALTRPMEFTVSA
-3681 IKPPVVLIS
+3681 IKPPVVLVS
-3690 PPARKN
+3690 PPARKI

-3704 SGDYGNIVGIGTT
+3704 SGDYGNIVGVGTT
-3717 NVGITTGVQFDF
+3717 NVGISTGVVFDF
-3729 YIPLNSVLRRDYSI
+3729 YIPLNSILRRDYSI

-3757 DSSIGNSSVSLTSS
+3757 DSSLGNSSVSLTSS
-3771 NNILGIG
+3771 NGVLGIG

-3789 STSLV
+3789 STSLI

-3811 TKISNYNGLTG
+3811 TKIANYNGLTG

-3840 IRTRPIEFNTQ
+3840 IRTRPVEFNIE

-3856 GLSSNPIVRR
+3856 GISSNPIVRR